1 MTEKEIMAD
10 LKDIRYYY
18 SRKKVLDGLMGTKQ
32 SSAAE
37 KASVYGNIMASAPPR
52 LYDLYIGLYVM
63 NNTQYGLAE
72 QWGYSEIYIKVL
84 GRKLRKYLLDIF
96 NKQQGG
102 ESQWNGVYRSS

>member
-18 SRKKVLDGLMGTKQ
+18 SRKSVLDGVLGTQQ
-32 SSAAE
+32 SSAAD
-37 KASVYGNIMASAPPR
+37 KASLYGNAMTDAPPR

-84 GRKLRKYLLDIF
+84 NKKLKKYLLDIL
-96 NKQQGG
+96 NDRKGG
-102 ESQWNGVYRSS
+102 ESQWNGAYRNS